1 MIEKNL
7 MTKPKDQHIAGA
19 KTKVK
24 VKPKLKAYQSLTALR
39 KEYNIRKMADAF
51 ASNLKRM
58 PKDELMRRVSPQN
71 STKLEVEALE
81 RALGHPSGYEI
92 SPWLENP
99 GPKGFKLLPIPREKE
114 KRLREKRRLDNAVI

>member
-1 MIEKNL
+1 M
-7 MTKPKDQHIAGA
+7 PKDQHIAGA

-24 VKPKLKAYQSLTALR
+24 VKPKLEAYQSLTALKR
-39 KEYNIRKMADAF
+39 EYNIRKMADAF

-71 STKLEVEALE
+71 SPKLEVEALE

-92 SPWLENP
+92 SPWIENP
-99 GPKGFKLLPIPREKE
+99 GPEGFKLLPFSK
-114 KRLREKRRLDNAVI
+114 KRKKRMREKRGVKIAPI